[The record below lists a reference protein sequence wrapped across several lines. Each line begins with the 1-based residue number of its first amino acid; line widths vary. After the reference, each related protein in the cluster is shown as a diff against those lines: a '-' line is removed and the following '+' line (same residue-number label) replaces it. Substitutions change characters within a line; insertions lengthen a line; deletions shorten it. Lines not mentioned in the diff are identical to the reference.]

1 MLIPVTLS
9 LAANWLG
16 HDTD

>member
-1 MLIPVTLS
+1 MLISVTLS

-16 HDTD
+16 HDAD